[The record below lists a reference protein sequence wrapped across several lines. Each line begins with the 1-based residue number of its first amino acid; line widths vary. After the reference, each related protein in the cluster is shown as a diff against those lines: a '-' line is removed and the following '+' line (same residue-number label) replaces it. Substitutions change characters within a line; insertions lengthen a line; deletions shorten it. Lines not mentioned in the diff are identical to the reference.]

1 MMENYW
7 VVLLPFTLAY
17 VAIALILGLRA
28 AKGQMM
34 NKIEGWAVA
43 SRGLGVFVMFFLTG
57 AGAVSAYTFLG
68 APGWAYSKGVPVL
81 YVTIYLTLGYFVAY
95 FFLGRVYK
103 MGKKF
108 HFVTQA
114 GVIRH
119 RYDSPLVGSIGA
131 VIGILGCI
139 GYGITQGMG
148 CGYILNFAS
157 GGRIP
162 FWAGVTLVF
171 AVMCIYIVV
180 SGLRAVGWT
189 NSFQGILM
197 LFVAFIAGIMIV
209 RHFWGS
215 YGNLFTTMQSQAPE
229 FLTIKGG
236 GWSHRTWATGII
248 VSGLGIIC
256 WPTFWVMW
264 MGSKSLRAVRRTVSI
279 LPLYWFVILPMIVV
293 GYAAVLKM
301 PGITPTDSIAME
313 MSLKSLPLG
322 LTGLLFSATLAAA
335 MSSCEILILN
345 AGLQCA
351 TDIIAPFTKMK
362 DEAVTKLAKILV
374 IPFALII
381 VIVSVTKPKTLVGML
396 LMTYGWL
403 VQLFPIIFGMFFWKR
418 GTKQGAAAGLIS
430 GTVVSILF
438 SKVIANPLGIHA
450 GIWGLAINIILFVV
464 VSLLTSPP
472 PEANIA
478 PYFNLEEYKEEAPQ
492 TAK

>member
-1 MMENYW
+1 
-7 VVLLPFTLAY
+7 
-17 VAIALILGLRA
+17 
-28 AKGQMM
+28 
-34 NKIEGWAVA
+34 
-43 SRGLGVFVMFFLTG
+43 
-57 AGAVSAYTFLG
+57 
-68 APGWAYSKGVPVL
+68 
-81 YVTIYLTLGYFVAY
+81 
-95 FFLGRVYK
+95 
-103 MGKKF
+103 
-108 HFVTQA
+108 
-114 GVIRH
+114 
-119 RYDSPLVGSIGA
+119 
-131 VIGILGCI
+131 
-139 GYGITQGMG
+139 
-148 CGYILNFAS
+148 
-157 GGRIP
+157 
-162 FWAGVTLVF
+162 
-171 AVMCIYIVV
+171 
-180 SGLRAVGWT
+180 
-189 NSFQGILM
+189 
-197 LFVAFIAGIMIV
+197 
-209 RHFWGS
+209 
-215 YGNLFTTMQSQAPE
+215 
-229 FLTIKGG
+229 
-236 GWSHRTWATGII
+236 
-248 VSGLGIIC
+248 
-256 WPTFWVMW
+256 
-264 MGSKSLRAVRRTVSI
+264 
-279 LPLYWFVILPMIVV
+279 VV

-438 SKVIANPLGIHA
+438 SKVMANPLGIHA

>member
-1 MMENYW
+1 MRENYW
-7 VVLLPFTLAY
+7 VILLPFTLAY
-17 VAIALILGLRA
+17 VAIALILGLSA
-28 AKGQMM
+28 AKKGAM
-34 NKIEGWAVA
+34 KKLEGWAVA

-81 YVTIYLTLGYFVAY
+81 YVTIYLTLGYLIAFY
-95 FFLGRVYK
+95 FLGRVYK
-103 MGKKF
+103 IGKKF

-119 RYDSPLVGSIGA
+119 RYDSKLVGSIGA

-180 SGLRAVGWT
+180 SGLRAIGWT

-197 LFVAFIAGIMIV
+197 LIVSVLAGTLIV
-209 RHFWGS
+209 RHYWGS
-215 YGNLFTTMQSQAPE
+215 MGTLFATLQTEAPQY
-229 FLTIKGG
+229 LTIREG
-236 GWSHRTWATGII
+236 GWNYRIWTTSVL
-248 VSGLGIIC
+248 VSSLGIIC

-264 MGSKSLRAVRRTVSI
+264 MGSKSIQAVRRTVSI

-293 GYAAVLKM
+293 GYTAILKL

-313 MSLKSLPLG
+313 TALRALPLG
-322 LTGLLFSATLAAA
+322 LTGVLFAATLAAA

-351 TDIIAPFTKMK
+351 TDIIAPFSKLS
-362 DEAVTKLAKILV
+362 DEKITRLSKLLV
-374 IPFALII
+374 LPFAAII
-381 VIVSVTKPKTLVGML
+381 VVVSVTKPESLVGML

-403 VQLFPIIFGMFFWKR
+403 VQLFPAILGMFFWKR
-418 GTKQGAAAGLIS
+418 ATKTGAAVGLASGLIL
-430 GTVVSILF
+430 SILF
-438 SKVIANPLGIHA
+438 SRTWPNPLGIHA
-450 GIWGLAINIILFVV
+450 GIWGLALNVVLFVV
-464 VSLLTSPP
+464 FSLLTSPP
-472 PEANIA
+472 PKEIVKE
-478 PYFNLEEYKEEAPQ
+478 YFNLHEYREE
-492 TAK
+492 